1 MKTKGR
7 VAMHKTEV
15 IDYLTEVIAELLLI
29 DKTDILPHSSI
40 TEDLGIDSLDMQE
53 LYLSISSKF
62 NINYNLIKIVNDTAV
77 ILSYENGLSDEEK
90 LSRIE
95 STMHITLSE
104 DDKKDFLSRLGNE
117 TSGALIKRLQGYISV
132 DMLADSILSLSSGM

>member
-1 MKTKGR
+1 
-7 VAMHKTEV
+7 MHKTEV

>member
-1 MKTKGR
+1 MKGR

-62 NINYNLIKIVNDTAV
+62 NINYNLIKIVNDIAV
-77 ILSYENGLSDEEK
+77 ILSYEQELSDEEK

-95 STMHITLSE
+95 STMHLTLSE
-104 DDKKDFLSRLGNE
+104 DDKKDFLSRLGKE
-117 TSGALIKRLQGYISV
+117 TSGSLIKRLQGYISV
-132 DMLADSILSLSSGM
+132 DMLADSILSLSSGA